1 MATRYFKKQSPTNP
15 VILLNGQHLKF
26 PTVDYRT
33 GYFSTDKD
41 SLSAEL
47 VSHIE
52 GGRFGLSE
60 VTWAEFEAEFLK
72 KKPERELKQ
81 IWREEISGNR
91 YKPNPFLELHGAA
104 AVIEPK
110 PNVPT
115 RMRDP
120 EATIAPEV
128 PAGVKPE
135 ETPFVPT
142 LGRR

>member
-1 MATRYFKKQSPTNP
+1 M
-15 VILLNGQHLKF
+15 
-26 PTVDYRT
+26 
-33 GYFSTDKD
+33 
-41 SLSAEL
+41 
-47 VSHIE
+47 SHIE

-60 VTWAEFEAEFLK
+60 ITWAEFESEFLK

-81 IWREEISGNR
+81 PWREEISGNR

-110 PNVPT
+110 PDVPT

-128 PAGVKPE
+128 PAGVIPE